1 MSWLPTADADTDLR
15 CPDGIEMVILPRASD
30 LGGFEVRRA
39 LPFRSKRMVGPFIF
53 WDQMGPGEF
62 LSGRGIDVR
71 PHPHIGLTTVT
82 YLLNGSIDH
91 RDSLGNDLRIHAGD
105 VNLMTAGTG
114 IVHSERTG
122 QDIRQHPSSLFGVQ
136 SWLAQ
141 PRTHEGGDPE
151 FARAPRES
159 LPTFDEPGISG
170 RLILG
175 EFLGVHSPVATQ
187 WPALYVD
194 VCMKP
199 GAKLGIPATTEERA
213 IYTLVGHIEIGGV
226 RFPPQQM
233 LVLRPGDDVTV
244 VAQDEVRLMILG
256 GAVMDGPR
264 YIFWNFVSSSKE
276 RLAQAK
282 EDWRNRRFPIIPSD
296 ANEFVPLPDEPTH
309 SGGGAPK

>member
-1 MSWLPTADADTDLR
+1 MSWLPTAEADTDLR
-15 CPDGIEMVILPRASD
+15 CPDGVEMVILPRASD
-30 LGGFEVRRA
+30 IGGFEVRRA

-82 YLLNGSIDH
+82 YLLSGSIDH
-91 RDSLGNDLRIHAGD
+91 RDSLGNDRRIEAGD
-105 VNLMTAGTG
+105 VNLMTAGAG

-122 QDIRQHPSSLFGVQ
+122 QDVRQHPSSLFGVQ

-141 PRTHEGGDPE
+141 PRSHEDGDPE
-151 FARAPRES
+151 FTSAPRQG
-159 LPTFDEPGISG
+159 LPTFDEPGVSG

-175 EFLGVHSPVATQ
+175 EFLGVRSPVATQ

-199 GAKLGIPATTEERA
+199 GATLGIPATTEERA

-233 LVLRPGDDVTV
+233 LILRPGDDVTV
-244 VAQDEVRLMILG
+244 VAHGDVRLMVLG

-264 YIFWNFVSSSKE
+264 YIYWNFVSSSRE

-296 ANEFVPLPDEPTH
+296 AKEFVPLPDDSPTA
-309 SGGGAPK
+309 S

>member
-1 MSWLPTADADTDLR
+1 MSWLPTADADADLR
-15 CPDGIEMVILPRASD
+15 SPDGVEMVILPRASD
-30 LGGFEVRRA
+30 IGGFEVRRV

-62 LSGRGIDVR
+62 LSGRGVDVR

-91 RDSLGNDLRIHAGD
+91 RDSIGNDLRIHAGD
-105 VNLMTAGTG
+105 VNLMTAGAG

-122 QDIRQHPSSLFGVQ
+122 QDVRQRPSSLFGVQ

-141 PRTHEGGDPE
+141 PQAHEEGDPE
-151 FARAPRES
+151 FTRAARTD

-194 VCMKP
+194 VCMEP
-199 GAKLGIPATTEERA
+199 GVKLGIPATTEERA
-213 IYTLVGHIEIGGV
+213 IYTLVGHIEIGGI

-233 LVLRPGDDVTV
+233 LILRPGDEVTV
-244 VAQDEVRLMILG
+244 VAHDDVRLMILG

-264 YIFWNFVSSSKE
+264 YIYWNFVSSSKE
-276 RLAQAK
+276 RSAQAK
-282 EDWRNRRFPIIPSD
+282 EDWQNRRFPIIPSD
-296 ANEFVPLPDEPTH
+296 ADEFVSLPDESRP
-309 SGGGAPK
+309 SG

>member
-1 MSWLPTADADTDLR
+1 
-15 CPDGIEMVILPRASD
+15 
-30 LGGFEVRRA
+30 
-39 LPFRSKRMVGPFIF
+39 MVGPFIF

-82 YLLNGSIDH
+82 YLVDGSIVH
-91 RDSLGNDLRIHAGD
+91 RDSLGNDLSIEAGD
-105 VNLMTAGTG
+105 VNLMTAGAG

-122 QDIRQHPSSLFGVQ
+122 EDVRKNPSSLFGVQ

-141 PRTHEGGDPE
+141 PRSREDGDPE
-151 FARAPRES
+151 FTRAPRED
-159 LPTFDEPGISG
+159 LPTFDEPRLSG

-175 EFLGVHSPVATQ
+175 EFLGVRSPLATQ

-194 VCMKP
+194 VCMTP
-199 GAKLGIPATTEERA
+199 GATFGIPATAEERA

-233 LVLRPGDDVTV
+233 LILRPGDDVTV
-244 VAQDEVRLMILG
+244 MAQDDTRLMILG

-264 YIFWNFVSSSKE
+264 YIYWNFVSSSKE
-276 RLAQAK
+276 RLAEAK
-282 EDWRNRRFPIIPSD
+282 EDWKNGRFPIIPSD
-296 ANEFVPLPDEPTH
+296 ANDFDPLPDESTA
-309 SGGGAPK
+309 SG

>member
-1 MSWLPTADADTDLR
+1 MSWLPTADADTDLK
-15 CPDGIEMVILPRASD
+15 CPDGVEMVILPRASD
-30 LGGFEVRRA
+30 IGGLEVRRA

-62 LSGRGIDVR
+62 MSGRGLDVR

-105 VNLMTAGTG
+105 VNLMTAGSG

-122 QDIRQHPSSLFGVQ
+122 QDIRRQPSSLFGVQ

-141 PRTHEGGDPE
+141 PISHEGGDPE
-151 FARAPRES
+151 FARASRQD

-175 EFLGVHSPVATQ
+175 EFLGVHSPVTTQ

-213 IYTLVGHIEIGGV
+213 IYTLGGHIEISGV
-226 RFPPQQM
+226 GFPAQQM
-233 LVLRPGDDVTV
+233 LILRPGDDITV
-244 VAQDEVRLMILG
+244 VAQDDVRLMILG

-264 YIFWNFVSSSKE
+264 YIYWNFVSSSKE

-282 EDWRNRRFPIIPSD
+282 EDWKHRRFPIIPSD
-296 ANEFVPLPDEPTH
+296 AEEFVPLPDKSTPP
-309 SGGGAPK
+309 G

>member
-1 MSWLPTADADTDLR
+1 MSWLPTADADNDLK
-15 CPDGIEMVILPRASD
+15 CPDGVEMVILPRASD
-30 LGGFEVRRA
+30 IGGFEVRRA

-62 LSGRGIDVR
+62 LSGQGIDVR

-82 YLLNGSIDH
+82 YLLNGSVDH
-91 RDSLGNDLRIHAGD
+91 RDSLGNDLRIQPGD
-105 VNLMTAGTG
+105 VNLMTAGAG

-122 QDIRQHPSSLFGVQ
+122 QDVRRRPSGLFGVQ

-141 PRTHEGGDPE
+141 PRSQEDGDPE
-151 FARAPRES
+151 FTRAPRQD
-159 LPTFDEPGISG
+159 LPTFEEPGLSG

-175 EFLGVHSPVATQ
+175 EFLGVRSPVATQ

-194 VCMKP
+194 ACMKP
-199 GAKLGIPATTEERA
+199 GAKLSIPATTEERA
-213 IYTLVGHIEIGGV
+213 IYTLNGQIEVGGV

-233 LVLRPGDDVTV
+233 LILRPGDDVTV
-244 VAQDEVRLMILG
+244 MAHDDARLMLLG

-264 YIFWNFVSSSKE
+264 YIYWNFVSSSKE

-282 EDWRNRRFPIIPSD
+282 EDWSNRRFPIIPSD
-296 ANEFVPLPDEPTH
+296 ANEFIPLPDEPAA
-309 SGGGAPK
+309 SG

>member
-1 MSWLPTADADTDLR
+1 MSWLPTAEADTDLK
-15 CPDGIEMVILPRASD
+15 CPDGVEMVILPRASD
-30 LGGFEVRRA
+30 IGGFEVRRA

-82 YLLNGSIDH
+82 YLLSGSIDH
-91 RDSLGNDLRIHAGD
+91 RDSLGNDLRIQAGD
-105 VNLMTAGTG
+105 VNLMTAGAG

-122 QDIRQHPSSLFGVQ
+122 QDVRRHPSSLFGVQ

-141 PRTHEGGDPE
+141 PRSREGGDPG
-151 FARAPRES
+151 FTRAPRQD
-159 LPTFDEPGISG
+159 LPTFDEPGLSG
-170 RLILG
+170 RLIMG
-175 EFLGVHSPVATQ
+175 EFLGVRSPVVTQ

-194 VCMKP
+194 VSMEP

-233 LVLRPGDDVTV
+233 LILRPGDDITV
-244 VAQDEVRLMILG
+244 VAQDDVRLMILG

-264 YIFWNFVSSSKE
+264 YIYWNFVSSSRD
-276 RLAQAK
+276 RLVQAK
-282 EDWRNRRFPIIPSD
+282 EDWKNRRFPIIPSD
-296 ANEFVPLPDEPTH
+296 AKEFVPLPDE
-309 SGGGAPK
+309 SDKASKD